1 MPRVNTSNNVKTKP
15 AARPARPA
23 AIEPEAIAVRGES
36 EKPQAAV
43 KNKILDF
50 VIISS
55 LFLIFFL
62 SPLFFTGT
70 TAQGIGF
77 EKMLL
82 FYFLVLLGVVAWIS
96 KGIVGGE
103 ICLKRTPLDIPLVA
117 FFIILVVST
126 FRSIDQQNSLIGYY
140 GNPAKGLVAAI
151 VFILFYY
158 LLVNNV
164 NAKRIKILFW
174 SFVFSNVLV
183 VSFSLFQLLGKFILP
198 FGFTHAVTFNT
209 IGSITSLSM
218 YLIII
223 LPLLAAAASQIKEIH
238 SGLNKSGAILLR
250 VIISAAILADITV
263 LVFLNGFTVWLMAIV
278 GIGVLLLFFL
288 AKIVNIRNNNLI
300 IPITVFFVVIIFLV
314 LKNLNVMNLNLPA
327 EGSLS
332 RSVSWNI
339 AKEGVRAHPFIGS
352 GPSTFYY
359 DFSKFKPVDFNNS
372 PLWNAR
378 FDSATGVIFELLPT
392 LGILGALVVIII
404 LFINLI
410 YALLNLIKVRQ
421 KELPSILLA
430 LFSSAVSAFAFSFL
444 LPLNNSLIIL
454 FILIFSLV
462 FAVAVI
468 NRQEK
473 VKQFTFSFQT
483 SAKQNLTLAGLLLF
497 VSASVVVMFAMGF
510 KIYLADV
517 YAKESL
523 TASATE
529 EKIEKLNKAISM
541 APDRDIYYIALANN
555 YMALANSK
563 ATSGGNQTEISDNL
577 NASIRNVKKALE
589 LSPNN
594 VINNESLALIY
605 ENTSY
610 YIGGGIVEWIK
621 SLEDAYNKVI
631 ELDPNNP
638 APYFRL
644 ALINVARSNIES
656 DQSEKAR
663 YINEA
668 IKNYDKALAKKG
680 NLSEAYYGKGVAYE
694 KLSNLNEAIEQLKSA
709 VYNSGQNIDYI
720 FELGRLYFNRGVLN
734 GSPLGGSETASST
747 EKKIA
752 RNDDINTAEQV
763 FLNIIQA
770 NQYHANAQY
779 SLALLYKTIGE
790 TEKARVVYEKLLSIL
805 QDEKQKESV
814 REQFKDLY

>member
-15 AARPARPA
+15 AARPAAP
-23 AIEPEAIAVRGES
+23 EPETAVVNSES

-77 EKMLL
+77 EKTLL

-103 ICLKRTPLDIPLVA
+103 ISLKKTPLDLPLAA
-117 FFIILVVST
+117 FFVILVVST
-126 FRSIDQQNSLIGYY
+126 FRSINQQDSLMGYY

-151 VFILFYY
+151 AFILFYY

-174 SFVFSNVLV
+174 ALVSSNILV
-183 VSFSLFQLLGKFILP
+183 AAYALLQLLGKFILP
-198 FGFTHAVTFNT
+198 FGFTHAIAFNT

-218 YLIII
+218 YLVVV
-223 LPLLAAAASQIKEIH
+223 LPLLAAAASQIKEINPNM
-238 SGLNKSGAILLR
+238 NKAGAILLKI
-250 VIISAAILADITV
+250 VVSAAILADITV
-263 LVFLNGFTVWLMAIV
+263 LVFLNGFTVWPIAIV
-278 GIGVLLLFFL
+278 GVGILLLFFL
-288 AKIVNIRNNNLI
+288 AKIVNIKNNNLI

-359 DFSKFKPVDFNNS
+359 DFSKFKPVEFNNS
-372 PLWNAR
+372 SLWNAR
-378 FDSATGVIFELLPT
+378 FDSSTGVIFELLPT
-392 LGILGALVVIII
+392 LGILGALIAVII
-404 LFINLI
+404 LLVNLV
-410 YALLNLIKVRQ
+410 YTLSNLVKMRL

-430 LFSSAVSAFAFSFL
+430 LFSSAVSALAFSFL

-454 FILIFSLV
+454 FILIFSLA
-462 FAVAVI
+462 FAAAVI

-473 VKQFTFSFQT
+473 AKQFTFSFQA
-483 SAKQNLTLAGLLLF
+483 SARENLTLAGLLLF

-523 TASATE
+523 NAPSIE

-541 APDRDIYYIALANN
+541 SPNRDIYYIALANN
-555 YMALANSK
+555 YMALANNK
-563 ATSGGNQTEISDNL
+563 AASGGNQTEISDNL

-589 LSPNN
+589 LNPNN

-605 ENTSY
+605 ENTSN

-656 DQSEKAR
+656 NQGEKAR

-668 IKNYDKALAKKG
+668 IKMYDKALSKKSS
-680 NLSEAYYGKGVAYE
+680 LSEAYYGKGVAYE
-694 KLSNLNEAIEQLKSA
+694 KLSNLNEAIEQLKGA

-720 FELGRLYFNRGVLN
+720 FELGRLYFNRGVLH
-734 GSPLGGSETASST
+734 GSPLEGNETATGT
-747 EKKIA
+747 EKRIA

-790 TEKARVVYEKLLSIL
+790 TENARVVYEKLLSIL

>member
-1 MPRVNTSNNVKTKP
+1 MR
-15 AARPARPA
+15 
-23 AIEPEAIAVRGES
+23 
-36 EKPQAAV
+36 
-43 KNKILDF
+43 L
-50 VIISS
+50 
-55 LFLIFFL
+55 
-62 SPLFFTGT
+62 
-70 TAQGIGF
+70 
-77 EKMLL
+77 
-82 FYFLVLLGVVAWIS
+82 
-96 KGIVGGE
+96 
-103 ICLKRTPLDIPLVA
+103 
-117 FFIILVVST
+117 
-126 FRSIDQQNSLIGYY
+126 
-140 GNPAKGLVAAI
+140 
-151 VFILFYY
+151 
-158 LLVNNV
+158 
-164 NAKRIKILFW
+164 
-174 SFVFSNVLV
+174 
-183 VSFSLFQLLGKFILP
+183 
-198 FGFTHAVTFNT
+198 
-209 IGSITSLSM
+209 
-218 YLIII
+218 
-223 LPLLAAAASQIKEIH
+223 
-238 SGLNKSGAILLR
+238 
-250 VIISAAILADITV
+250 
-263 LVFLNGFTVWLMAIV
+263 
-278 GIGVLLLFFL
+278 
-288 AKIVNIRNNNLI
+288 
-300 IPITVFFVVIIFLV
+300 
-314 LKNLNVMNLNLPA
+314 
-327 EGSLS
+327 
-332 RSVSWNI
+332 
-339 AKEGVRAHPFIGS
+339 
-352 GPSTFYY
+352 
-359 DFSKFKPVDFNNS
+359 
-372 PLWNAR
+372 
-378 FDSATGVIFELLPT
+378 
-392 LGILGALVVIII
+392 
-404 LFINLI
+404 
-410 YALLNLIKVRQ
+410 

-430 LFSSAVSAFAFSFL
+430 LFSSVISALAFSFL
-444 LPLNNSLIIL
+444 FPLNNSLIIL
-454 FILIFSLV
+454 FVLIFSLA
-462 FAVAVI
+462 FAVAVM

-473 VKQFTFSFQT
+473 VKQFTFSFQA
-483 SAKQNLTLAGLLLF
+483 SARENLTLAGLLLF

-523 TASATE
+523 GVSSIE
-529 EKIEKLNKAISM
+529 GKIEKLNKAISM

-555 YMALANSK
+555 YMALANNKVS
-563 ATSGGNQTEISDNL
+563 SGGNQTEVSDNL

-638 APYFRL
+638 TPYFRL

-747 EKKIA
+747 KKRIV